1 MKGPGSVAAVIRL
14 GAITAVFGLVVAA
27 CGGQVTD
34 EPDAVPPPSLT
45 VETTEAPIAADPGGP
60 TTTTTVPPVAS
71 EPIVVGGPPAPDFA
85 LALHDGLGFV
95 LSEEQKP
102 VYMVFWAEW

>member
-1 MKGPGSVAAVIRL
+1 MTRFAA
-14 GAITAVFGLVVAA
+14 ATFFALVVTA
-27 CGGQVTD
+27 CGGQVT
-34 EPDAVPPPSLT
+34 EETFEAVPAPSPT
-45 VETTEAPIAADPGGP
+45 TATTEAPVAADPGDP
-60 TTTTTVPPVAS
+60 TTTTAVPPVAS
-71 EPIVVGGPPAPDFA
+71 EPIVVEGPPAPDFA